1 MPKLVRLLLLAA
13 PVTLAGLV
21 AQVPAAVAAPQAS
34 IAEGTDFG
42 ASRAITVTYTGMTT
56 YQKLFVQQCAEGDG
70 PTFDYSLACAA
81 DNTVVTPLLDA
92 PDGKVTFRLFVGDE
106 PSGQYPFACGPTN
119 RADHQAA
126 ATCYLRLVQTSLD
139 DDVHDLFLPITF
151 VAAGTTAPASV
162 APPTTAVAGG
172 PLTTVGGASA
182 GTTVVPRVVVTVV
195 AKRRTNVAAAVAVAF
210 GITGVGLLIG
220 TLVTRRRQATLARRE
235 VERRDPVARR

>member
-1 MPKLVRLLLLAA
+1 MRKLVRLLLLAP

-34 IAEGTDFG
+34 VAEGTDFG
-42 ASRAITVTYTGMTT
+42 VSRAITVTYTGMTT

-70 PTFDYSLACAA
+70 PRFDYSLACAA

-106 PSGQYPFACGPTN
+106 PSGQYQFACGPTSKP
-119 RADHQAA
+119 DHQAV
-126 ATCYLRLVQTSLD
+126 ATCYLRLVQASLD
-139 DDVHDLFLPITF
+139 DYDHDLFLPVTF
-151 VAAGTTAPASV
+151 SAAGTSAPTSAAPATV
-162 APPTTAVAGG
+162 VAGAT
-172 PLTTVGGASA
+172 PTTVGGASA

-195 AKRRTNVAAAVAVAF
+195 TKRKTNVTAALAVAF
-210 GITGVGLLIG
+210 GIAGVGLLVG
-220 TLVTRRRQATLARRE
+220 TLVTRRRQAAFARRE